1 MKQFS
6 ITLQDIIQS
15 HNRIR
20 PYIHRTPLEYNEQL
34 SQLYKTDIYLKLEN
48 LQVTGSFKARGS
60 LNKLLTLNETERQ
73 LGVIA
78 PSAGNHGIGLAY
90 AAKKLNVPAHVY
102 LPKDVDQSKIR
113 ALQNYGAQL
122 SFFKTIED
130 ARIAAINTAQE
141 TGKTFLS
148 AYNDPAIISAGG
160 TVALEIIEDLTDV
173 DVVIT
178 CLGGGGL
185 TAGMCL
191 ALKSI
196 NPKIE
201 VWAVEPKNSPS
212 IATWHNHGKVSD
224 VKLKSSIAEGLSGP
238 IDPKTIT
245 FPIIHQYI
253 DTILTVSEEEIIK
266 AMKLMIE
273 SQYIVEPSGVAGIA
287 VLNQCGDK
295 LKGLKIAIVVTGR
308 NISWSRFISLVEE
321 SHHTW
326 SI

>member
-1 MKQFS
+1 MKPFS
-6 ITLQDIIQS
+6 ITLQDIIQAQK
-15 HNRIR
+15 RIQ
-20 PYIHRTPLEYNEQL
+20 PYIHHTPLEYSERFT
-34 SQLYKTDIYLKLEN
+34 QLYKSDIFLKLES

-90 AAKKLNVPAHVY
+90 AARKLNVPAHVY
-102 LPKDVDQSKIR
+102 LPKDADQSKIR
-113 ALQNYGAQL
+113 ALSNYGAQL
-122 SFFKTIED
+122 SFFETIED
-130 ARIAAINTAQE
+130 ARIAAINTAHE

-160 TVALEIIEDLTDV
+160 TVALEIIQDLADV

-185 TAGMCL
+185 TAGICI

-212 IATWHNHGKVSD
+212 IATWHSEGKVSE
-224 VKLKSSIAEGLSGP
+224 VNLKSSIAEGLSGP
-238 IDPKTIT
+238 IDPNTIT

-253 DTILTVSEEEIIK
+253 DRILTVTEEEIVN
-266 AMKLMIE
+266 AMKSMLD
-273 SQYIVEPSGVAGIA
+273 SQYIIEPSGVAGIA
-287 VLNQCGDK
+287 TLSQCGDE
-295 LKGLKIAIVVTGR
+295 LKGRKVAIVVTGR
-308 NISWSRFISLVEE
+308 NISWSRFL
-321 SHHTW
+321 
-326 SI
+326 SIVNENRHNQ